1 MSKQEN
7 FNDILRSK
15 FTERETP
22 VNEEDWRKMRKTID
36 DSRNRKRRIL
46 WVASSMLGLLLCF
59 GIYEYITF
67 KNTSEP
73 IVTLNSKTVPMAANQ
88 SNDIKNVNSN
98 TATAIPV
105 EKVKTENT
113 KETAPINAPKVA
125 GTVSN
130 KTSTASVEQKQKSS
144 VKTESVTGNANYTAS
159 TKTRKQLSAE
169 HNKANKT
176 SSDGSTATMNA
187 VANSAAL
194 QKNKDASY
202 QDKASTVEVND
213 ASITANSSA
222 INKKPDSPKNQ
233 TLSESIN
240 STSANPQ
247 PKGVTKKSDSVLKN
261 QNVAD
266 AGKNIITPSK
276 SDSAAKKADSI
287 PPIKAVSEMVSP
299 LPPIEGKVPSKNSF
313 SIEAGAGYSLGWNYS
328 DTLQGRGF
336 NPTIGIGY
344 THTISPKFAIKTGLQ
359 LSSLSGMGTSPFIIK
374 HVTYDFGYNAN
385 DTSLKTNWLF
395 YLTVPLQVE
404 YKLDEKDAIGL
415 GGNLSY
421 LITGYGQVSVSS
433 LAGDVSKTTNT
444 YSQFMYVKGFNQWNS
459 SVFLLYKRTLFGKL
473 SAYLIP
479 YFGLMDIKSNSFFSQ
494 NKFERDSGLKL
505 LLSYSIL

>member
-36 DSRNRKRRIL
+36 DSRNRKKRII
-46 WVASSMLGLLLCF
+46 WVAGFMLGLLLCF
-59 GIYEYITF
+59 GSYEYVTF
-67 KNTSEP
+67 KNKAETLA
-73 IVTLNSKTVPMAANQ
+73 TLNSKAVPMPANQ

-98 TATAIPV
+98 TPAAIAA

-113 KETAPINAPKVA
+113 KETAPTNTSKVA
-125 GTVSN
+125 STVSS
-130 KTSTASVEQKQKSS
+130 KTTTASAEQKQKSS
-144 VKTESVTGNANYTAS
+144 VKTESVTGNVNYTAS
-159 TKTRKQLSAE
+159 TKTPKQLSAD
-169 HNKANKT
+169 HNKTNT
-176 SSDGSTATMNA
+176 SKSSETAQLDKIPSDGSTATTNA
-187 VANSAAL
+187 VASSTL
-194 QKNKDASY
+194 PENKTASSK
-202 QDKASTVEVND
+202 DKASTVQEND
-213 ASITANSSA
+213 ASITSNAATFN
-222 INKKPDSPKNQ
+222 
-233 TLSESIN
+233 
-240 STSANPQ
+240 
-247 PKGVTKKSDSVLKN
+247 KKSDSALKN
-261 QNVAD
+261 QPIAEVE
-266 AGKNIITPSK
+266 KNTIAPSK
-276 SDSAAKKADSI
+276 PDSTNKKTDSL

-299 LPPIEGKVPSKNSF
+299 LPPIEGKMPSKNSF
-313 SIEAGAGYSLGWNYS
+313 SIEAGAGYSLGWNYN
-328 DTLQGRGF
+328 DTIQGRSF

-344 THTISPKFAIKTGLQ
+344 TRTISPKFAIKTGLQ
-359 LSSLSGMGTSPFIIK
+359 LSSLSDMGTSPFIIK
-374 HVTYDFGYNAN
+374 HVTYDFGYSAN

-404 YKLDEKDAIGL
+404 YKLNGKDAIGL
-415 GGNLSY
+415 GGTLSY

-433 LAGDVSKTTNT
+433 LAGDVSKTANT

-494 NKFERDSGLKL
+494 NTFERDSGLKL
-505 LLSYSIL
+505 LLSYTIL